1 MKRTIIY
8 VFTPKRLQRDY
19 QSGLRLPDFPL
30 GWIKIGKTSSDNDD
44 EDKWDVAYNRI
55 KQEVRTGISETCV
68 LVDVFEYPEISGNP
82 DDTIR
87 ELMTSDIYDLQDSQ
101 FHNQSVNPQNY
112 EVKAGREYIY
122 GASRKQVLA
131 AIAKFE
137 RNLLLDAAGT
147 NKLSD
152 VISFIQKNN
161 ETSIEDSEENNHPVS
176 SSQDIQLYDH
186 VVEELKNLNIKAT
199 HPNNKNYGLLP
210 STKKYI
216 RTYSFGF
223 SFKRNQATIAIET
236 SGLVDKKT
244 LEEFILANNIRDK
257 VALSGPLQGIKN
269 KDKYAWKLI
278 QFFDEYDAARVKNW
292 FVDNIARL
300 HNLFE

>member
-101 FHNQSVNPQNY
+101 FHNLSVNPQNY

-152 VISFIQKNN
+152 VISYIQKNN

-292 FVDNIARL
+292 FVDNIAQL